1 MLSHP
6 LPQPAAGLAVP
17 NRAPTT
23 ACYSSW
29 MSGWLSKL
37 ARPLVVKGGPVLLT
51 LSDVR
56 AFMLDRLPEW
66 HHRRSRQLTA
76 ELLLTAAKDPGEI
89 EACTQQIEWAPVPSG
104 ELGAARGLGRRKPV
118 GCSWL
123 GGRARAATECRQ
135 TRLSIPLS

>member
-1 MLSHP
+1 
-6 LPQPAAGLAVP
+6 
-17 NRAPTT
+17 
-23 ACYSSW
+23 

-89 EACTQQIEWAPVPSG
+89 EVVALLPRFDCGRQPPWHRATHPSS
-104 ELGAARGLGRRKPV
+104 RT
-118 GCSWL
+118 SD
-123 GGRARAATECRQ
+123 GGQHLVEHF
-135 TRLSIPLS
+135 S